1 MDCEMPLFLTNRN
14 WYTAPGDEGLDDD
27 FFDDGR
33 GYHIKDNAPQKAKD
47 SYYEFYDLIEH
58 FFGE

>member
-14 WYTAPGDEGLDDD
+14 WYTTPGDEGLDDD

-33 GYHIKDNAPQKAKD
+33 GYHIKDNARKKPRTHTM
-47 SYYEFYDLIEH
+47 SFTI
-58 FFGE
+58 

>member
-1 MDCEMPLFLTNRN
+1 MRNAALFDKPQLVHS
-14 WYTAPGDEGLDDD
+14 PGDEGLDDD